1 MPVTPVQPPDLPPPA
16 AAPSAPEVNLAQPAR
31 PSRPAEPPRPM
42 RVVGTWLLALLA
54 AGAVATAL
62 FAVYTLAEIRVLQ
75 RAVAGAAVT
84 DAEVA
89 SAVMRVGL
97 VALGGLVLWLATAA
111 VLLAWFHR
119 GYRNLRSIGT
129 DAPRFGT
136 GWAVGGWFV
145 PFLNLVR
152 PKQIA
157 DELWRASRPGGAA
170 LDGPGPTRMF
180 TVHLWWALWLGTAA
194 VQLYFAIVSFE
205 TAAEADPQA
214 LLWAAQGRLVGIVSE
229 LALHVLTFALVYG
242 ISVGQD
248 RRIARLMSADGA
260 PPWKPTPAAP
270 LGAATGTLL
279 LLALLTLP
287 ITPAALSAEDIAAVG
302 IRLNGET
309 ETETDAG
316 LAEDVPATEPRPA
329 PPEDAS
335 GAETPAEQDPSLI
348 DEDPDETTLA
358 WVADLEAGDC
368 FDELDPGAANVD
380 EVTRRP
386 CTEPHENEV
395 FAVVALPT
403 AGEVRY
409 DEEQVVI
416 DSEQACEGAFEGYVG
431 IPYDDSALWLFF
443 IYPDTSAWHRGDRV
457 VTCALYDGGGSP
469 LVGSMEG
476 SGR

>member
-1 MPVTPVQPPDLPPPA
+1 MSATPVPPPGLTPPPPP
-16 AAPSAPEVNLAQPAR
+16 PSAPEVNVARPAQP
-31 PSRPAEPPRPM
+31 SWPAEPPRAM

-54 AGAVATAL
+54 ASAVATAL
-62 FAVYTLAEIRVLQ
+62 FAVYTLAEVRVLQ
-75 RAVAGAAVT
+75 RAVAGVAVT
-84 DAEVA
+84 DAEMA
-89 SAVMRVGL
+89 AAVMRVGV
-97 VALGGLVLWLATAA
+97 VAFGGLVLGLATAA
-111 VLLAWFHR
+111 VFFAWFHR
-119 GYRNLRSIGT
+119 GYHNLRSIGT
-129 DAPRFGT
+129 TAPRFGT

-157 DELWRASRPGGAA
+157 DELWRASRPGGAS
-170 LDGPGPTRMF
+170 LEGPGRTRMF
-180 TVHLWWALWLGTAA
+180 TVHLWWTLWVGAGA
-194 VQLYFAIVSFE
+194 VQLYFAIVTFE

-242 ISVGQD
+242 ITVGQD
-248 RRIARLMSADGA
+248 TRIARLMSASGA

-279 LLALLTLP
+279 LLAVLTLP
-287 ITPAALSAEDIAAVG
+287 ITPAVLSAEDIAAAG
-302 IRLNGET
+302 IRLDGET
-309 ETETDAG
+309 ESETDAG
-316 LAEDVPATEPRPA
+316 PAEDVPATEQRPA

-335 GAETPAEQDPSLI
+335 GAETAAEEDGSLI

-358 WVADLEAGDC
+358 WIADLEAGDC

-395 FAVVALPT
+395 FAVVDLPT

-431 IPYDDSALWLFF
+431 IPYDDSALWLFL
-443 IYPDTSAWHRGDRV
+443 IYPDRSAWHGGDRV
-457 VTCALYDGGGSP
+457 VTCALYDGAGSP
-469 LVGSMEG
+469 LVGSMAD